1 MCPAEPHADQTS
13 FDFVH
18 VRDISR
24 GGIGVLTS
32 RPLSIG
38 NCWQIQLIADR
49 ITMSTLPAFSRFCRK
64 ITDSAWLVGLEFG
77 IEASVLLAMGV
88 SAGQLGESDET
99 PENHSLKGD
108 FLGPDEL
115 AAQDAA

>member
-24 GGIGVLTS
+24 GGIGVLMS
-32 RPLSIG
+32 RPLEVG
-38 NCWQIQLIADR
+38 QCWQIQLIAHR
-49 ITMSTLPAFSRFCRK
+49 ITMATLPAFCRFCRK
-64 ITDSAWLVGLEFG
+64 ITDNAWLVGLEFG

-88 SAGQLGESDET
+88 NASELGEADET
-99 PENHSLKGD
+99 PEDHTLKGD

-115 AAQDAA
+115 AAHDAA